1 MGDIQRGFSI
11 ANELTDK
18 TMIIE
23 IAGVCEL
30 MKQWNE
36 AAKLYQKGQ
45 LVEKAASIYIQ
56 IGMF

>member
-1 MGDIQRGFSI
+1 MGDIQRGFNI
-11 ANELTDK
+11 ANELADK

-30 MKQWNE
+30 MKQWTE

-45 LVEKAASIYIQ
+45 LVEKAASIYI
-56 IGMF
+56 

>member
-1 MGDIQRGFSI
+1 MGDIQRGFTI
-11 ANELTDK
+11 ANDLADK

-23 IAGVCEL
+23 IAGVCEQ
-30 MKQWNE
+30 MKQWTE